1 MTVAMI
7 LSEKGRH
14 VVTAPPSVSL
24 RDVAVEL
31 MRHGIGA
38 LVITDDDGAVVGLI
52 SERDIVAAI
61 ATGGATSLDE
71 PVSEYM
77 QVNPV
82 AAYENDTVDSTMQT
96 MTLERRRHLPVLRD
110 GRLAGLISIGDVVK
124 HRIRVIEEEHRSMR
138 EYIAQA

>member
-1 MTVAMI
+1 MTVATI

-14 VVTAPPSVSL
+14 VVTTSPNATL
-24 RDVAVEL
+24 QEIAVEL

-38 LVITDDDGAVVGLI
+38 LVIVNDDGAVIGLI
-52 SERDIVAAI
+52 GERDLVSAI
-61 ATGGATSLDE
+61 AAGGADALNE
-71 PVSEYM
+71 PVSLHM

-82 AAYENDTVDSTMQT
+82 SAYENDTVDSTMQT
-96 MTLERRRHLPVLRD
+96 MTLERRRHLPVLRE

-124 HRIRVIEEEHRSMR
+124 YRIRVIEEEHRSMR

>member
-1 MTVAMI
+1 MTVATI

-14 VVTAPPSVSL
+14 VVTTSPNATL
-24 RDVAVEL
+24 QEIAVEL

-38 LVITDDDGAVVGLI
+38 LVIVNDDGAVIGLI
-52 SERDIVAAI
+52 GERDLVSAI
-61 ATGGATSLDE
+61 ATGGVDALNE
-71 PVSEYM
+71 PVSLHM

-82 AAYENDTVDSTMQT
+82 SAYENDTVDSTMQT
-96 MTLERRRHLPVLRD
+96 MTLERRRHLPVLRE

-124 HRIRVIEEEHRSMR
+124 YRIRVIEEEHRSMR

>member
-14 VVTAPPSVSL
+14 VVTSPPS
-24 RDVAVEL
+24 RTMREVAQEL

-38 LVITDDDGAVVGLI
+38 LVIIDGAGEVVGII
-52 SERDIVAAI
+52 SERDLVSAI
-61 ATGGATSLDE
+61 ATFGAEALES
-71 PVSEYM
+71 PVERHM
-77 QVNPV
+77 QSNPLTV
-82 AAYENDTVDSTMQT
+82 HENDTVDSTMQT

-110 GRLAGLISIGDVVK
+110 GRLSGLVSIGDIVK
-124 HRIRVIEEEHRSMR
+124 YRIRVIEEEHRSMR